1 MIKLLFMHLST
12 EIPIPPPQGQGG
24 DLTSC
29 QLKWW
34 LTPTLLG
41 HLNLQSPHL
50 QSCRRKIKHG
60 KSWEIPTPQGQNML
74 WNFIKHSL
82 FPHRGRGWGG
92 GVGLSVDKCII
103 ILCFIVTLPPA
114 PNILS
119 GLRQENFVVVS
130 SSYCLITVVAS
141 STDPT

>member
-1 MIKLLFMHLST
+1 MANLEKSPPLKGKTCCEILSNT
-12 EIPIPPPQGQGG
+12 LCSPTVARGG
-24 DLTSC
+24 
-29 QLKWW
+29 
-34 LTPTLLG
+34 G
-41 HLNLQSPHL
+41 
-50 QSCRRKIKHG
+50 
-60 KSWEIPTPQGQNML
+60 
-74 WNFIKHSL
+74 
-82 FPHRGRGWGG
+82 GG
-92 GVGLSVDKCII
+92 GVELSVDKCII